1 MVKIEANK
9 KLIRNYLKTGQI
21 DEAQDDEEFNMWNY
35 QAMDAMKALQGLK
48 ALK

>member
-21 DEAQDDEEFNMWNY
+21 NEAQDDEEFNMWNY
-35 QAMDAMKALQGLK
+35 KATEVMRALQGLK